1 MICHHVSMK
10 PFLGGGGDLS
20 FSLSYPTLSYCPMSC
35 HHLSSMSTTC
45 HNFFIM
51 PTFCTCSVMPFQI
64 CRLSL
69 FSSLHIDHL
78 APFTMKRLRGWKL
91 KLRRGYIMISGLAS
105 LLLCMLATL
114 QWAWTFRPLSLGLR
128 PLDAAFMDPKLN
140 EGDDLLA
147 YNHNHCTLSRIIFL
161 NKKVKVISFKW
172 CKEPNILH
180 IMK

>member
-1 MICHHVSMK
+1 MQPYIQHKHTLPCECMPMPMPMFISPHDLPPCLHET
-10 PFLGGGGDLS
+10 FFRGGGDLS

-91 KLRRGYIMISGLAS
+91 KLRRGYLMISGLAS
-105 LLLCMLATL
+105 LYACLLLYNELELFAH
-114 QWAWTFRPLSLGLR
+114 FH
-128 PLDAAFMDPKLN
+128 LDYD
-140 EGDDLLA
+140 
-147 YNHNHCTLSRIIFL
+147 H
-161 NKKVKVISFKW
+161 
-172 CKEPNILH
+172 
-180 IMK
+180 